1 MVEIRCLLSFEPSFS
16 FGQKHAK
23 SSNAVKNY
31 QSMFSHAV
39 NVKDTTEGSI
49 FFYCSS
55 IFEGDFCTCE

>member
-1 MVEIRCLLSFEPSFS
+1 MSLIFEPSFS
-16 FGQKHAK
+16 LCQKHAK

-49 FFYCSS
+49 LFYCSS
-55 IFEGDFCTCE
+55 IFEGDFWPCE